1 MIFIRYTRRRVLC
14 RSKEATFWTYIIL
27 QRNCMLKLTTKK
39 RMELRRLAERPDSE
53 IDLTDI
59 PEILDLPSDAVIGRF
74 YRSNK
79 EGVTMR
85 LDAGRS

>member
-1 MIFIRYTRRRVLC
+1 M
-14 RSKEATFWTYIIL
+14 S
-27 QRNCMLKLTTKK
+27 KLTAKK

-79 EGVTMR
+79 ESVTMR
-85 LDAGRS
+85 LDADKG